1 MLPIL
6 LENRGGGKMLYK
18 REFWKATAIR
28 LIRTFLTTILGVWT
42 AGQLITDIDWGT
54 TLLSAGS
61 ATIYILTL
69 CLVQG
74 LPEVKEDS
82 DE

>member
-1 MLPIL
+1 MMI
-6 LENRGGGKMLYK
+6 YK
-18 REFWKATAIR
+18 KEFWKATAIR

-54 TLLSAGS
+54 TFLSAIS
-61 ATIYILTL
+61 AAVYIFIL
-69 CLVQG
+69 CLMQG
-74 LPEVKEDS
+74 LPEVKEDG